1 MPTLYHSPFSRSTRI
16 ITQLMLMDRL
26 DAVDVRPVVVRRQ
39 DGTGHHDAANP
50 HPEGKVPFL
59 IGDDGAAIR
68 ESNAIM
74 LYLDELYGSPLGIA
88 PGQPGR
94 GTFLSWMCYYGGVL
108 EPALTLAIAGVEH
121 PALTANFRGMAEVG
135 TQIEA
140 GLGDA
145 PFLMGDRFTLA
156 DLIMASAFQ
165 WAQPTFAPDSPVVR
179 DWVARVTERV
189 GTVPVMAYEEKAK
202 AALEATA

>member
-1 MPTLYHSPFSRSTRI
+1 MPTLYHSPFSRSTRV
-16 ITQLMLMDRL
+16 ITQLMLMDKL

-39 DGTGHHDAANP
+39 DGTGRHDAANP

-59 IGDDGAAIR
+59 IGDDGTAIR

-74 LYLDELYGSPLGIA
+74 LYLDELYGYPLGIA

-94 GTFLSWMCYYGGVL
+94 GAFLSWMCYYGGVL
-108 EPALTLAIAGVEH
+108 EPALTLAFAGVEH

-135 TQIEA
+135 AQIEA

-145 PFLMGDRFTLA
+145 PFLMGDRFTIA
-156 DLIMASAFQ
+156 DLITASAFQ
-165 WAQPTFAPDSPVVR
+165 WAAPKFAPDSPAVR

-189 GTVPVMAYEEKAK
+189 GTVPVMDYEQKVK
-202 AALEATA
+202 AALDAAA

>member
-1 MPTLYHSPFSRSTRI
+1 MPTLYHSPLSRSTRI
-16 ITQLMLMDRL
+16 ITQLMLTDRL

-39 DGTGHHDAANP
+39 DGSGQHDAANP

-59 IGDDGAAIR
+59 IADDGEAIR

-74 LYLDELYGSPLGIA
+74 LYLDELHGHPLGIA

-94 GTFLSWMCYYGGVL
+94 GAFLSWMCYYGGVV
-108 EPALTLAIAGVEH
+108 EPAMVCAFSGATH
-121 PALTANFRGMAEVG
+121 PAFATAFRSLTEVG
-135 TQIEA
+135 AQIEA

-145 PFLMGDRFTLA
+145 PFLMGERFTIA

-165 WAQPTFAPDSPVVR
+165 WAPQLTPDNAAVR
-179 DWVARVTERV
+179 DWVARVTERA
-189 GTVPVMAYEEKAK
+189 GAVPVMEYEEKAK
-202 AALEATA
+202 AALEGAA

>member
-16 ITQLMLMDRL
+16 VTQLMLMDRL

-39 DGTGHHDAANP
+39 DGSGHHDAANP

-59 IGDDGAAIR
+59 VGDGGEAIR

-74 LYLDELYGSPLGIA
+74 LYLDELYGYPLGVA

-94 GTFLSWMCYYGGVL
+94 GAFLSWMCYYGGVV
-108 EPALTLAIAGVEH
+108 EPAMVCAFAGAVH
-121 PALTANFRGMAEVG
+121 PAFATAFRSLTEVG
-135 TQIEA
+135 AQIEA

-145 PFLMGDRFTLA
+145 PFLMGERFTIA

-165 WAQPTFAPDSPVVR
+165 WAPQLTPDNAAVR
-179 DWVARVTERV
+179 DWVARVTERI
-189 GTVPVMAYEEKAK
+189 GTVPVMAYEEKVK
-202 AALEATA
+202 AALEAAA

>member
-39 DGTGHHDAANP
+39 DGSGRHDTANP

-59 IGDDGAAIR
+59 IGDDGEAIR

-74 LYLDELYGSPLGIA
+74 LYLDELHGYPLGIA

-94 GTFLSWMCYYGGVL
+94 GTFLSWMCYYGGVV
-108 EPALTLAIAGVEH
+108 EPAMVCAFAGEAH
-121 PALTANFRGMAEVG
+121 PAFATAFRSLTEVG
-135 TQIEA
+135 AQIEA
-140 GLGDA
+140 GLGDS
-145 PFLMGDRFTLA
+145 PFLMGERFTIA

-165 WAQPTFAPDSPVVR
+165 WAPQLTPDNAAVR
-179 DWVARVTERV
+179 DWVARVEEHLRR
-189 GTVPVMAYEEKAK
+189 VPVMAYEEKAK
-202 AALEATA
+202 AALEAMA

>member
-39 DGTGHHDAANP
+39 DGSGHHDAANP

-59 IGDDGAAIR
+59 IGDDGEAIR

-94 GTFLSWMCYYGGVL
+94 GAFLSWMCYYGGVV
-108 EPALTLAIAGVEH
+108 EPAMVCAFSGEAH
-121 PALTANFRGMAEVG
+121 PAFATAFRSLTEVG
-135 TQIEA
+135 AQIEA
-140 GLGDA
+140 GLGEA
-145 PFLMGDRFTLA
+145 PFLMGEPFTIA

-165 WAQPTFAPDSPVVR
+165 WAPQLTPDNAAVR
-179 DWVARVTERV
+179 DWVARVEEHLRA
-189 GTVPVMAYEEKAK
+189 VPVMAYEEKAK
-202 AALEATA
+202 AALETMA